1 MYLTLKKIAIN
12 IGFETVKQVKSI
24 IKCGFFGMFIY
35 QSSYAAYLGLKF
47 IGFRDYA
54 LLSGELPI
62 MLFITSGIIILS
74 IDIMNEIATDYLYII
89 E

>member
-1 MYLTLKKIAIN
+1 MYSTLKSITIN
-12 IGFETVKQVKSI
+12 IGVEIIKHVKST

-54 LLSGELPI
+54 LLSGEIPI

-74 IDIMNEIATDYLYII
+74 IDILNNIATDYLYNI

>member
-1 MYLTLKKIAIN
+1 MYLIFKKIAIN
-12 IGFETVKQVKSI
+12 IGDEIVKQVKSI

-47 IGFRDYA
+47 IGFRDYD
-54 LLSGELPI
+54 LLSGELTI

-74 IDIMNEIATDYLYII
+74 IDIMNDIATDYLYII